1 MTQEIKPCPFC
12 GSTDIDPEGVA
23 CFKPEYKG
31 GSVGWDKATDDMIVH
46 RPACNSCGATTDGD
60 WNTRA
65 EPAPLPD
72 EVEREICSMRK
83 TIAVA
88 GKHPDFVVRID
99 ILKSILDARDNSNFL
114 EKAMWSA
121 LAFLIADDF
130 KAAKNTLDDAL
141 VKINL
146 SHKGE

>member
-1 MTQEIKPCPFC
+1 MTNKPELKPCPFC
-12 GSTDIDPEGVA
+12 GGEAEFYPNDIEGEENWVECCNAKCQATNGYVRRTPEEA
-23 CFKPEYKG
+23 L
-31 GSVGWDKATDDMIVH
+31 SA
-46 RPACNSCGATTDGD
+46 
-60 WNTRA
+60 WNTRS
-65 EPAPLPD
+65 EPAAPSLD

>member
-1 MTQEIKPCPFC
+1 MTTTP
-12 GSTDIDPEGVA
+12 TPEAVEALAMAIYCHSPDDEMPVGLIREMAAKA
-23 CFKPEYKG
+23 CIERLYSLG
-31 GSVGWDKATDDMIVH
+31 YTI
-46 RPACNSCGATTDGD
+46 
-60 WNTRA
+60 TRA
-65 EPAPLPD
+65 EPSAPSSD

-114 EKAMWSA
+114 EKEMWSA
-121 LAFLIADDF
+121 LAFLIADDV